1 MQSLGLG
8 DEGMFQGCE
17 NTHETEQKSDCDFL
31 VESSRLAEQLDV
43 KSNGEKKK
51 RKKKSNGEGK
61 PDDTET

>member
-8 DEGMFQGCE
+8 DEGMLQGCE
-17 NTHETEQKSDCDFL
+17 NTHETEQKNDCDFL

-43 KSNGEKKK
+43 KSNGE
-51 RKKKSNGEGK
+51 GK

>member
-43 KSNGEKKK
+43 KSNGE
-51 RKKKSNGEGK
+51 GQ